1 VKNVFISGSTKGIGK
16 AIAVEL
22 ASKNFNIFL
31 HGRSNRDLRKLAKKI
46 KKNNQSNVKIIS
58 ADFSKEKDLIKVCN
72 FLKKNSVQI
81 IINNAGQYINGNIE
95 ETSLKDIKNLFQ
107 INFFSNFFIIKN
119 FVKWKK
125 DNFVIININSFAGKN
140 SSENEVA
147 YAATKHSLYSLSK
160 SLKAEFI
167 GKKVKIID
175 LFLSAVKTRITLNRK
190 NYKELIDP
198 KDIAS
203 LIYDLLTKYSS
214 LQASEVNIFKNK
226 S

>member
-1 VKNVFISGSTKGIGK
+1 MKNVFISGSTKGIGK

-22 ASKNFNIFL
+22 ASKNFNIFFNVS
-31 HGRSNRDLRKLAKKI
+31 SNRDLRKLAKKI

-107 INFFSNFFIIKN
+107 INFFSNLFLIKN

-125 DNFVIININSFAGKN
+125 DNFVIIIIN
-140 SSENEVA
+140 
-147 YAATKHSLYSLSK
+147 L
-160 SLKAEFI
+160 
-167 GKKVKIID
+167 
-175 LFLSAVKTRITLNRK
+175 
-190 NYKELIDP
+190 
-198 KDIAS
+198 
-203 LIYDLLTKYSS
+203 
-214 LQASEVNIFKNK
+214 
-226 S
+226 